1 MCSCGGEKCSGALL
15 LIEKSTAM
23 VLWTSSIGIY
33 ENGEWVPTFPMQA
46 DKDGK
51 QVWPKTNKVEKQD
64 EPHPTQNIHKFV
76 SRPEIIECGL
86 CGRGRE
92 EAIHF

>member
-1 MCSCGGEKCSGALL
+1 MIFPGQQVQMQVLCPECGTAMTNRTPAGSAFLMCSCGGEKCSGALL

-23 VLWTSSIGIY
+23 VLWTTAIGVY

-51 QVWPKTNKVEKQD
+51 QVWPKKE
-64 EPHPTQNIHKFV
+64 
-76 SRPEIIECGL
+76 
-86 CGRGRE
+86 
-92 EAIHF
+92 